1 MKRIGILILSIILVV
16 ATFTSCNSSSP
27 PGEGQIVNV
36 YSARHYDSD
45 RDLFRR
51 FEEQTGII
59 VNVLEGS
66 SQELLARVN
75 QEKTNPQAD
84 LFIDVGVTTLYEFI
98 QSDLLQNHNLEVSS
112 HLDEGMAG
120 EKWLALTNRARA
132 IVFDHQ
138 VTDNLSISSYLDLAN
153 PEFYNEILVRS
164 STNIYN
170 IALVAAL
177 IQSYGEESAREFS
190 EGVVRNMAREPQGN
204 DRDQAIAMVAG
215 EGRYT
220 IMSTYYIQMLK
231 VSSDTQQAYVGPRLS
246 VAFPDET
253 FVDISWMGVIQ
264 RATNSDN
271 AVKLMEF
278 LLTTE
283 AQNDFMMLNGELPVN
298 NNSPIAE
305 ELSILYDFN
314 RLLID
319 YELLGR
325 YMGRAI
331 MIMNEAGWR

>member
-1 MKRIGILILSIILVV
+1 MRKFSIVLLILILLVTTLAACGGSGSTIL
-16 ATFTSCNSSSP
+16 
-27 PGEGQIVNV
+27 GQVINV

-45 RDLFRR
+45 RDLF
-51 FEEQTGII
+51 
-59 VNVLEGS
+59 
-66 SQELLARVN
+66 
-75 QEKTNPQAD
+75 
-84 LFIDVGVTTLYEFI
+84 IDVGVTTLYEFL
-98 QSDLLQNHNLEVSS
+98 QNDLLQSHNSDIASQLE
-112 HLDEGMAG
+112 EGMAG

-132 IVFDHQ
+132 IVFDRE
-138 VTDNLSISSYLDLAN
+138 VMDYVSISSYFDLAK

-177 IQSYGEESAREFS
+177 IQTYGEEAAREFS
-190 EGVVRNMAREPQGN
+190 QGIVRNMARAPQGN

-231 VSSDTQQAYVGPRLS
+231 ISSDRQQAMVGPRLAI
-246 VAFPDET
+246 AFPHET
-253 FVDISWMGVIQ
+253 FVDISWMGVVNG
-264 RATNSDN
+264 AANADN

-278 LLTTE
+278 LLTAE
-283 AQNDFMMLNGELPVN
+283 AQNEFMMQNGELSVN
-298 NNSPIAE
+298 SNVPIAA
-305 ELSILYDFN
+305 ELMELYDFN
-314 RLLID
+314 RLALD